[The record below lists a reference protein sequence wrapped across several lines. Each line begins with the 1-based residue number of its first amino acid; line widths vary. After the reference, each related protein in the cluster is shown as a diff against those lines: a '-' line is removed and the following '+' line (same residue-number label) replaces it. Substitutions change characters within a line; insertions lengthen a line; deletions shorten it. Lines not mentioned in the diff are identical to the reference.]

1 MLEARLGPVSS
12 PLGTLTLLRGDGPPF
27 DADDEEGLGRVASY
41 FDHALRS
48 ANAAAAGNGLPG
60 VIEDEAML
68 LATTNGD
75 ILFLSDS
82 AGALLGQLAEQE
94 QQVFDRRRL
103 PPFCLR
109 LVESVVVGERYP
121 WRLPAGT
128 LELAGGVLEARAQ
141 WMSAGSCDAIHSR
154 TVGIFL
160 KFVVPMPLRIWRA
173 LGSVELS
180 PQQME
185 VAFWMGLGGGR
196 DAARSRM

>member
-109 LVESVVVGERYP
+109 LVESVAVSYTH
-121 WRLPAGT
+121 L
-128 LELAGGVLEARAQ
+128 RA
-141 WMSAGSCDAIHSR
+141 HE
-154 TVGIFL
+154 T
-160 KFVVPMPLRIWRA
+160 
-173 LGSVELS
+173 
-180 PQQME
+180 
-185 VAFWMGLGGGR
+185 
-196 DAARSRM
+196 